1 MNDPN
6 RLMKWLLVIGLVV
19 LAMVILYPPSK
30 KLKGGID
37 LVGGTSLLYEIDTT
51 GLERGQIGGLSS
63 KVMEIL
69 KERVDPKGQLNLEWR
84 PVGNTRLEIRMPR
97 PPKEAL
103 ARRGAFNRA
112 LKQVEALNIRR
123 KEVELA
129 LHAPA
134 AERDAALTALVRGI
148 PERGPLISAVSDASD
163 ARAAVP
169 DDADPGVRET
179 ASKTYE
185 EALDKLLD
193 TSMPIIRLT
202 DILALGQGNK
212 RESALVKLMESFPA
226 YDAEETGNLLTR
238 AVEAHDE
245 WAVDKAELED
255 PSDLKRRIRGAGVL
269 EFRILADHDPSLPSS
284 TKDQNPTLCQ
294 PISKYTEQLAKFG
307 PRHQAG
313 DVFVWF
319 PIDNVV
325 SFMRLDDESQVEE
338 EKDNPVQPI
347 VEEYAGRYYALMHD
361 GADYKMLQ
369 RKGKA
374 NWTLRKVYPDRHP
387 LTGENTVN
395 FTLDWRGGKLFG
407 ELTGENVDR
416 RMCIMLDDTAMSSA
430 TIIERIGERC
440 QITGGFTQEK
450 VSNLVRILDA
460 GSLPARLKEPPLMEK
475 TIGPSLGE
483 TNRTRGMQ
491 AAIGGGIVVGLFV
504 LVYYGI
510 AAGGMAN
517 IALAMNLLFVLSAM
531 ALMQATFTLPGIAG
545 LILTVG
551 MAIDANVLIFER
563 IREERS
569 RGMVFKKAMNVG
581 YDKAFSTIMDANLT
595 TLITCVILGFVGSQE
610 VKGFALVLGL
620 GITTSMF
627 TALFVTRLVFNT
639 FIFKGWLKD
648 LSMRRII
655 GVPTVD
661 WLALRRF
668 FWPISAVCAAAGASL
683 FVGLATTNKEAV
695 FDIEFLGGT
704 SVQIDLKPGEDLTDD
719 EVRQL
724 ITGAGQADTES
735 AVGWL
740 QKAAERLESATIGD
754 GEVPT
759 QFTLTSADLTGKQLG
774 VLMRQS
780 LGNNLERDGI
790 TATGNTAVFDG
801 KPGQED
807 RPGLDRAGFEQAVT
821 AAAKAASAA
830 AARLRGARVQTVSE
844 ISSGTEEQKGRSFE
858 VVTVETNRALVQT
871 AILTTMGN
879 RLSVQQAIGFA
890 AIRDENLTKESF
902 FLVEAEDHYLSEV
915 IGGEAAFDVREFRG
929 GVAVHVV
936 LDAPEGPL
944 TVEELEKRL
953 REVGLQSEFEQYR
966 THDAAVYA
974 LGSATPLGDDRTG
987 YKEFA
992 ILASDDAL
1000 RYQDDEVQWEEQL
1013 AKPQLAQIEAALGRE
1028 KSLSKVINFEPQIA
1042 GQTQSR
1048 AIFAIVL
1055 ALGAIVAYVWLR
1067 FGSKEFG
1074 LAAIVALVHD
1084 VSITLGLVAL
1094 SHFVFNNFL
1103 AKGLLI
1109 EEFRIDLSMIAAL
1122 LTVIGYSLNDTIVVF
1137 DRIRENR
1144 GKSGALAAG
1153 VINTSINQTL
1163 SRTLLTSF
1171 TTFLVVAI
1179 LYWFGGKGV
1188 HGFAF
1193 ALLIGV
1199 IVGTYS
1205 SIGIATPLLY
1215 REQLLKKVVAV
1226 IVALGMIGMVFALA
1240 GHPTVRWVLSGL
1252 ILVGLA
1258 VVLLRIAGPRGLP
1271 ATGRAARA

>member
-6 RLMKWLLVIGLVV
+6 RLMKWLLIIGLVV
-19 LAMVILYPPSK
+19 LALVILYPPSK

-51 GLERGQIGGLSS
+51 GLDRGQIGNLST

-97 PPKEAL
+97 PPKEAF
-103 ARRGAFNRA
+103 ARRATYNRA
-112 LKQVEALNIRR
+112 LEHIEALNIRK

-129 LHAPA
+129 LNASGQ
-134 AERDAALTALVRGI
+134 ERDTTLAALVRGI
-148 PERGPLISAVSDASD
+148 PERESLVSAVREAFDAY
-163 ARAAVP
+163 AAAP
-169 DDADPGVRET
+169 EDADPEGQEA
-179 ASKTYE
+179 ASRSYE

-193 TSMPIIRLT
+193 TSMPITRLT
-202 DILALGQGNK
+202 DVLALGQGKK
-212 RESALVKLMESFPA
+212 RDGEVARLKESFSA
-226 YDAEETGNLLTR
+226 YDAEATGRLLSQ
-238 AVEAHDE
+238 AVEAHDK
-245 WAVDKAELED
+245 WAEDKAELED

-269 EFRILADHDPSLPSS
+269 EFRILADHDPSLPTS
-284 TKDQNPTLCQ
+284 TKDQNPRLCQ
-294 PISKYTEQLAKFG
+294 PIIKYTEQLAKFG
-307 PRHQAG
+307 PRPQVG
-313 DVFVWF
+313 DAFVWF
-319 PIDNVV
+319 PIDHVAN
-325 SFMRLDDESQVEE
+325 FMRLDDESQVEE
-338 EKDNPVQPI
+338 QKDNPAQPI
-347 VEEYAGRYYALMHD
+347 VEEYAGRYYVLMHD
-361 GADYKMLQ
+361 GAQYKMLQ
-369 RKGKA
+369 RKGKKT
-374 NWTLRKVYPDRHP
+374 WELRQVYPDRDP

-395 FTLDWRGGKLFG
+395 FVLDWRGGKLFG
-407 ELTGENVDR
+407 ELTGENIAR
-416 RMCIMLDDTAMSSA
+416 QLCIMLDDTAMSFA
-430 TIIERIGERC
+430 KIQGRIGERC
-440 QITGGFTQEK
+440 EISGGFTQEK
-450 VSNLVRILDA
+450 VSNLVRVLDA

-483 TNRTRGMQ
+483 ANRTKGMR
-491 AAIGGGIVVGLFV
+491 AAIVGGIVVGLFV
-504 LVYYGI
+504 LFYYGI

-517 IALAMNLLFVLSAM
+517 VALAMNLLFVLAAM

-563 IREERS
+563 IREERA
-569 RGMVFKKAMNVG
+569 RGVVFKKALNAG

-595 TLITCVILGFVGSQE
+595 TLITCVILGFVGSEE
-610 VKGFALVLGL
+610 VKGFAIVLGL

-639 FIFKGWLKD
+639 LIFKGWLKD

-655 GVPTVD
+655 GVPTID
-661 WLALRRF
+661 WLAMRRF
-668 FWPISAVCAAAGASL
+668 FWPISLVCVASGATL
-683 FVGLATTNKEAV
+683 FVGLASTNKEAV

-704 SVQIDLKPGEDLTDD
+704 SVQIDLRPEIVLTGD
-719 EVRQL
+719 EVRSL
-724 ITGAGQADTES
+724 ITGGGQADTES

-740 QKAAERLESATIGD
+740 EKAATWLESATIVNGD
-754 GEVPT
+754 VPT
-759 QFTLTSADLTGKQLG
+759 QFILTSTDLTLTGKQLG

-780 LGNNLERDGI
+780 LGDSLEREGI

-801 KPGQED
+801 KPGQ
-807 RPGLDRAGFEQAVT
+807 LDRAGFEQAL
-821 AAAKAASAA
+821 AAAVKAAGDAGG
-830 AARLRGARVQTVSE
+830 RLRGARVQTVSE
-844 ISSGTEEQKGRSFE
+844 ISSGTQEQTELSFE

-871 AILTTMGN
+871 AILAAMGDL
-879 RLSVQQAIGFA
+879 LSVQQAIGFA
-890 AIRDENLTKESF
+890 AIRDDNFTKEHF
-902 FLVEAEDHYLSEV
+902 FLVDENHHYLSEV
-915 IGGEAAFDVREFRG
+915 IGGEATFDIREFRG
-929 GVAVHVV
+929 GVAVHLV
-936 LDAPEGPL
+936 LDANERPL
-944 TVEELEKRL
+944 AAEELEKRL
-953 REVGLQSEFEQYR
+953 REVGLQSDFEQYR
-966 THDAAVYA
+966 TRDAEVYA
-974 LGSATPLGDDRTG
+974 LGSGTALADERTG

-1000 RYQDDEVQWEEQL
+1000 RHQDDAFAWEEQL

-1028 KSLSKVINFEPQIA
+1028 KTLSKVINFEPQIA

-1094 SHFVFNNFL
+1094 SHFVFNTFVG
-1103 AKGLLI
+1103 KGLLI
-1109 EEFRIDLSMIAAL
+1109 QEFRIDLPMIAAL

-1144 GKSGALAAG
+1144 GKSGALVAG
-1153 VINTSINQTL
+1153 MINTSINQTL
-1163 SRTLLTSF
+1163 SRTVLTSF

-1179 LYWFGGKGV
+1179 LYCIGGKGV

-1199 IVGTYS
+1199 VVGTYS
-1205 SIGIATPLLY
+1205 SIGIAAPLLFH
-1215 REQLLKKVVAV
+1215 EQLLKRVVAV
-1226 IVALGMIGMVFALA
+1226 IVALGLIGTVFALA
-1240 GHPTVRWVLSGL
+1240 GHPAVRWILIGL
-1252 ILVGLA
+1252 IVVGLA
-1258 VVLLRIAGPRGLP
+1258 FILLRITRPRGLP
-1271 ATGRAARA
+1271 ATGRAATA